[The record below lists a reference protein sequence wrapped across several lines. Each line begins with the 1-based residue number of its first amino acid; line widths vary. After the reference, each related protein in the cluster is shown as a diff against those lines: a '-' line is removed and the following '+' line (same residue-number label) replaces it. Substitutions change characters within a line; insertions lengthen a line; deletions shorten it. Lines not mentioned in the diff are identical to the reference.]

1 MPRAVH
7 FDIVV
12 PDVQRAITFYE
23 SAFGWSIK
31 KWDGPMEYWLV
42 STGPGEREGINGGL
56 SQGDPSLTEG
66 QLTLDVDPVAEAVR
80 RVIDA
85 SGTVARE
92 PSPVPGIGYLAEIVD
107 TEGNRFGLMQ
117 DDPAAGT

>member
-1 MPRAVH
+1 MPRVVH

-23 SAFGWSIK
+23 SAFGWSIE

-42 STGPGEREGINGGL
+42 STGPGEQEGINGGL
-56 SQGDPSLTEG
+56 SQGDPNLTEG
-66 QLTLDVDPVAEAVR
+66 QLTLDVDSVAEAVR

-85 SGTVARE
+85 GE
-92 PSPVPGIGYLAEIVD
+92 IGRAHV
-107 TEGNRFGLMQ
+107 
-117 DDPAAGT
+117 